1 MPLHETEIEANRI
14 GLQALNTFR
23 LLAGS
28 DAAMDAIIAP
38 LTSVGTDQTT
48 AASYKKAAFDL
59 AAHEDQYGAKLRIMK
74 AAEAM
79 RALGL
84 YTDGTSGT
92 IDLANTLAGMR
103 AIHTTADPKL
113 AAPTGDP
120 TQQGG
125 ILFGE

>member
-14 GLQALNTFR
+14 GLQALNTLR

-28 DAAMDAIIAP
+28 DAAMDALVLP
-38 LTSVGTDQTT
+38 LTTVGTDQSTPT
-48 AASYKKAAFDL
+48 SYKKAVFDL
-59 AAHEDQYGAKLRIMK
+59 PAHEDQYGAKLRIMK

-84 YTDGTSGT
+84 YTDGAVAGA
-92 IDLANTLAGMR
+92 DTLAGMR
-103 AIHTTADPKL
+103 TIHTTADPKL
-113 AAPTGDP
+113 AVVNGGDP

>member
-1 MPLHETEIEANRI
+1 MPLHETELEANRI

-28 DAAMDAIIAP
+28 DAAVDAAILP
-38 LTSVGTDQTT
+38 LTTVGADQTT
-48 AASYKKAAFDL
+48 PTSYKKAVFDTP
-59 AAHEDQYGAKLRIMK
+59 AHEDQYGAKLRIMK

-79 RALGL
+79 RALDL
-84 YTDGTSGT
+84 YNDTAVTA
-92 IDLANTLAGMR
+92 ANTLAGMR

>member
-23 LLAGS
+23 LLAGG

-38 LTSVGTDQTT
+38 LTTVGTDQTT
-48 AASYKKAAFDL
+48 ATSYKKAVFDL
-59 AAHEDQYGAKLRIMK
+59 AAHEDQTGAKRRIAK
-74 AAEAM
+74 AADAM
-79 RALGL
+79 LALGL
-84 YTDGTSGT
+84 YTDGAVAGA
-92 IDLANTLAGMR
+92 DTLAGMR
-103 AIHTTADPKL
+103 AIHTVADPKL